1 MAQVPHERAV
11 CPPVMPDGLPP
22 TDVLASLLEGVL
34 ADRERRVLDVPGRRA
49 AVLIV
54 LFPRVDGTHLI
65 LTKRSDTLAHHRGQV
80 SLPGGR
86 WEEEDGSLEVTAL
99 RETEEE
105 IGVPREAVRVL
116 GAIDDVATVATD
128 FLVTPVVGAMA
139 IPPEPVLNPVEI
151 ARFMEVPLAAVL
163 HHDALLPEGLGPRNL
178 RYPLDGEDVWGA
190 TARIL
195 RDFCRVVRS
204 ALAPGRGAHEAA
216 DGADGSPA

>member
-11 CPPVMPDGLPP
+11 CPPLMPDGLPP
-22 TDVLASLLEGVL
+22 TDALAAALEGVL
-34 ADRERRVLDVPGRRA
+34 AGRERRVLGVPGRRA

-54 LFPRVDGTHLI
+54 LFPRADGTRLI
-65 LTKRSDTLAHHRGQV
+65 LTKRAETLAHHRGQI

-105 IGVPREAVRVL
+105 VGIPREAVRVL

-151 ARFMEVPLAAVL
+151 ARLMEVPLAEVL
-163 HHDALLPEGLGPRNL
+163 RHDALLSDGLGLRDL

-195 RDFCRVVRS
+195 RDFCRIVRS
-204 ALAPGRGAHEAA
+204 AVALDRAA
-216 DGADGSPA
+216 DQDGDGSPA